1 MNLLTVYGASVVTLM
16 MVFYALEQ
24 KSTWFTL
31 VFGIS
36 CIGSAIYGFLAG
48 TWPFGIVESIWSVV
62 AFRKWYSVRNHFEK

>member
-1 MNLLTVYGASVVTLM
+1 MNLLTAYGAFVVTLM

-24 KSTWFTL
+24 KSSWFTL
-31 VFGIS
+31 AFGIS